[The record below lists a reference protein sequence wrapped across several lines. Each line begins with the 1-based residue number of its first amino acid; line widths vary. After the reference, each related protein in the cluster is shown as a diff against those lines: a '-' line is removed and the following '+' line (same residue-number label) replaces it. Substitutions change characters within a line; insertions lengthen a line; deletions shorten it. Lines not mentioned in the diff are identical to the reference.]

1 MSALTP
7 SPPQDTSPQVD
18 AHQDK
23 ISEKPSPSSPTSPQD
38 ESNKLV
44 ECKRLDLP
52 PASARTTAT
61 NWQIAGTVWAGLS
74 WLDRLLSLFIVI
86 AMILGVVIGEF
97 ADVTPLNEGGSL
109 KGVSAPLVV
118 GLLVMMWPILTK

>member
-7 SPPQDTSPQVD
+7 SSPAVATSPQED

-23 ISEKPSPSSPTSPQD
+23 ISEKPSASSPTSPQD
-38 ESNKLV
+38 ESKLV

-97 ADVTPLNEGGSL
+97 ADVTPLNEGGGL